1 MKPARIQDKMYLA
14 YIKGLPCLCRD
25 NLCIGDIVP
34 HHTKTKGSGGSDY
47 LTVPLCGFHHAEV
60 HSVGRTT
67 FQRVHNINFTHEIIR
82 ISIIYRKQ
90 TWGDLD
96 PEGEPIF

>member
-1 MKPARIQDKMYLA
+1 MSHIREQDKKYLE
-14 YIKGLPCLCRD
+14 YIKGLPCLCHD

-60 HSVGRTT
+60 HSIGRTT
-67 FQRVHNINFTHEIIR
+67 FQRVHNINFTTETIR
-82 ISIIYRKQ
+82 LLARYRKY
-90 TWGDLD
+90 GGLD